1 VKRVSPAALA
11 VSAGGV
17 LGALLL
23 AVAEFMT
30 LFEVHSSAASA
41 ALQTVSA
48 GSHHSYAM
56 IPIALLAVFL
66 TYGVWLTGS
75 RVALLALAVLGVIAL
90 LIALVGDLPDAQTTG
105 LLRSSEASG
114 TGSGLANA
122 TSSPAIGLYLET
134 LGGVLLLIAGGL
146 GLLALGD
153 GLRGAGGA
161 GPAPGFDQLADGR
174 FADCDRA

>member
-1 VKRVSPAALA
+1 MKRVSPAALA

-90 LIALVGDLPDAQTTG
+90 VGDLPDAQTTG

-174 FADCDRA
+174 FADRDRA